1 MMKLYQSAMEHCAP
15 PEGLEARLRQVVLA
29 AEPPEKRRVFRP
41 RGFVR
46 KALLA
51 AVLAGILTVSAGAA
65 LSWDRILTGRFGE
78 WAASTPM
85 GQAAFQ
91 EVYVTSAC
99 DDVTLAV
106 RQALISDDT
115 VHLVLDYQLPD
126 TVDREWLAE
135 LDEDEDA
142 LIFPPNISYY
152 ATGEVTWE
160 DLKAAD
166 GEIWASLDWTDYT
179 AYIGYLKC
187 DSLLRPYRF
196 TGGGSGET
204 TSEGY
209 DPETNTLTYLIRYT
223 IRSDTQ
229 TLGDQPLT
237 LLVTPPVAEDAAG
250 TETALAARPA
260 ILTFQPEY
268 VSQTL
273 TGTWQDPD
281 SGWTLDVTLSPFAI
295 QLESTLGAFEGP
307 NELLYGTVLVFRD
320 GTETP
325 VTELCRGLSGG
336 SGGDADTPYP
346 AHVTVS
352 TSFRELLDVSQV
364 EAVRVGDASVEI
376 D

>member
-1 MMKLYQSAMEHCAP
+1 MKLYQSAMEHCAP
-15 PEGLEARLRQVVLA
+15 PEGLEARLRQAVLA

-51 AVLAGILTVSAGAA
+51 AVLAVILTVSAGAA

-85 GQAAFQ
+85 GRAAFQ
-91 EVYVTSAC
+91 EVYVTSVC
-99 DDVTLAV
+99 DDVTLTV

-115 VHLVLDYQLPD
+115 VHVVLDYQLPD
-126 TVDREWLAE
+126 TVDREWLLE
-135 LDEDEDA
+135 LDADEDA
-142 LIFPPNISYY
+142 LIFPPHIYYY

-160 DLKAAD
+160 ELKAAN
-166 GEIWASLDWTDYT
+166 GEIWASLDWADYT
-179 AYIGYLKC
+179 SYAGYLSR

-196 TGGGSGET
+196 TEGGSGSGS
-204 TSEGY
+204 SEGY
-209 DPETNTLTYLIRYT
+209 DPETNTLTYLFRYT
-223 IRSDTQ
+223 IHSDTQ

-237 LLVTPPVAEDAAG
+237 LLLTPPYAKDAAG
-250 TETALAARPA
+250 TETALADHPA

-273 TGTWQDPD
+273 TGTWQDAEN
-281 SGWTLDVTLSPFAI
+281 SWTLDVTLSPFAI

-307 NELLYGTVLVFRD
+307 DELLYSTVLVFRD

-325 VTELCRGLSGG
+325 VTELCQGFSGSSGG
-336 SGGDADTPYP
+336 STDTPYP

-352 TSFRELLDVSQV
+352 TSFRDLLDVSQV
-364 EAVRVGDASVEI
+364 EAVRVGDASVEMK
-376 D
+376 

>member
-1 MMKLYQSAMEHCAP
+1 MKLYQSAMEHCAP
-15 PEGLEARLRQVVLA
+15 PEGLEARLRQAVLA

-51 AVLAGILTVSAGAA
+51 AVLAVILTVSAGAA

-78 WAASTPM
+78 LAASTPM
-85 GQAAFQ
+85 GRAAFQ
-91 EVYVTSAC
+91 EVYVTSIC
-99 DDVTLAV
+99 DDVTLTV

-115 VHLVLDYQLPD
+115 VHLVLDYRLPD

-135 LDEDEDA
+135 LDADGDA
-142 LIFPPNISYY
+142 LIFPPKISYY
-152 ATGEVTWE
+152 ATGEETWE
-160 DLKAAD
+160 DLKAAN
-166 GEIWASLDWTDYT
+166 GEVWATLDWTDYT
-179 AYIGYLKC
+179 SYIGYLNG
-187 DSLLRPYRF
+187 DSLLWPDRF
-196 TGGGSGET
+196 TRGGSSET
-204 TSEGY
+204 ASEGY
-209 DPETNTLTYLIRYT
+209 DPETNTLTYLLRYT

-229 TLGDQPLT
+229 TLGGQPLT

-250 TETALAARPA
+250 TKTALAEHPA

-268 VSQTL
+268 ASQTL
-273 TGTWQDPD
+273 TGTWQDGE

-295 QLESTLGAFEGP
+295 QVESTLGAFEGP
-307 NELLYGTVLVFRD
+307 DELLYSAVLVFRD

-325 VTELCRGLSGG
+325 VTQLGQGLSGS

-364 EAVRVGDASVEI
+364 KAVRVGDASVEI
-376 D
+376 N

>member
-1 MMKLYQSAMEHCAP
+1 MKLYQSAMEHCAP
-15 PEGLEARLRQVVLA
+15 PEGLEARLRQAVLA

-51 AVLAGILTVSAGAA
+51 AVLAVILTVSAGAA
-65 LSWDRILTGRFGE
+65 LNWDRILTGRFGE

-85 GQAAFQ
+85 GRAAFQ
-91 EVYVTSAC
+91 EVYVTSVC
-99 DDVTLAV
+99 DDVTMTV

-135 LDEDEDA
+135 LDADEDA

-166 GEIWASLDWTDYT
+166 EEIWASLDWTDYT
-179 AYIGYLKC
+179 SYAGYLYR
-187 DSLLRPYRF
+187 DSLLRSHCF
-196 TGGGSGET
+196 TGDSSSEIA
-204 TSEGY
+204 SEGY
-209 DPETNTLTYLIRYT
+209 DPETNTLTYLIQYT
-223 IRSDTQ
+223 IYSDTQ
-229 TLGDQPLT
+229 TLGGQPLT
-237 LLVTPPVAEDAAG
+237 LLVTPPCAEDAAG
-250 TETALAARPA
+250 TETALADHPA

-295 QLESTLGAFEGP
+295 QVESSLGAFEGP
-307 NELLYGTVLVFRD
+307 DELLYSTVLVFRD

-325 VTELCRGLSGG
+325 VTELGQGLSGG
-336 SGGDADTPYP
+336 SGGSREAPYP
-346 AHVTVS
+346 THVTVS

-364 EAVRVGDASVEI
+364 KAVRVGDASVEI
-376 D
+376 N

>member
-1 MMKLYQSAMEHCAP
+1 MKLYQSAMEHCAP
-15 PEGLEARLRQVVLA
+15 PEGLEARLRQAVLA

-51 AVLAGILTVSAGAA
+51 AVLAVILTVSAGAA
-65 LSWDRILTGRFGE
+65 LNWDRILTGRFGE
-78 WAASTPM
+78 LAASTPM
-85 GQAAFQ
+85 GRAAFQ
-91 EVYVTSAC
+91 EVYVTSVC
-99 DDVTLAV
+99 DDVTLTV

-115 VHLVLDYQLPD
+115 VHLVLDYRLPD
-126 TVDREWLAE
+126 TVDREWLLE
-135 LDEDEDA
+135 MYEGEDTFLWPLRVE
-142 LIFPPNISYY
+142 YY
-152 ATGEVTWE
+152 CTGEVTWE

-166 GEIWASLDWTDYT
+166 KDVWASLDWTDYT
-179 AYIGYLKC
+179 SYADYLYR
-187 DSLLRPYRF
+187 DNLLRPYSF
-196 TGGGSGET
+196 TGGGSGSGS
-204 TSEGY
+204 SEGY
-209 DPETNTLTYLIRYT
+209 DPETNTLTYLFRYT
-223 IRSDTQ
+223 IHSDTQ

-250 TETALAARPA
+250 TETALADHPA

-273 TGTWQDPD
+273 TGTWQDGE

-295 QLESTLGAFEGP
+295 QLESTLGTFEGP
-307 NELLYGTVLVFRD
+307 DELLYGTVLVFRD

-325 VTELCRGLSGG
+325 VTELCQGLSGS
-336 SGGDADTPYP
+336 SGGSTDTQYP

-364 EAVRVGDASVEI
+364 KAVRVGDASVEI
-376 D
+376 N